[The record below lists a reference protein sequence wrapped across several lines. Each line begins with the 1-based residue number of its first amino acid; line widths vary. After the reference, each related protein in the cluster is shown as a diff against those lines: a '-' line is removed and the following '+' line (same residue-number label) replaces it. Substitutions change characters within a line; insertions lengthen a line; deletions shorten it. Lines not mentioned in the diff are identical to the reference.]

1 MVFQQNLLKYDI
13 NGYMRTKQNNGR
25 FDDIKRR
32 PKYSRTRKI
41 CVSGFNN
48 EIDRQKL
55 QSYFEQFGE
64 VKHLTLLTSE
74 ECSGASKKH
83 AVIVFV
89 DSSSVDK
96 LTSMTPVFAGDTL
109 TVKRILPRILVE
121 LTTKINHCDIIHY
134 LAGFGKI
141 SDITSPLDE
150 NNIQKK
156 GYWFVTYE
164 SEIAVENILNKEKHF
179 IKNIAL
185 NIEEAIFE

>member
-1 MVFQQNLLKYDI
+1 MLRLEPRAHRLDFKGRLKVTNIMKPNLLTRHT
-13 NGYMRTKQNNGR
+13 NGMT
-25 FDDIKRR
+25 I
-32 PKYSRTRKI
+32 
-41 CVSGFNN
+41 
-48 EIDRQKL
+48 
-55 QSYFEQFGE
+55 QFGE

-141 SDITSPLDE
+141 SDITTPLDE

-164 SEIAVENILNKEKHF
+164 SEVAVENILNKEKHF